1 MTDHLT
7 AAMTILRSLLSLALT
22 SMLGVLVGGAICA
35 AAFVA
40 FVRRVAS

>member
-7 AAMTILRSLLSLALT
+7 AAMTILRSLLSLAVA
-22 SMLGVLVGGAICA
+22 SSFGVLVGCAICA

>member
-1 MTDHLT
+1 MNH
-7 AAMTILRSLLSLALT
+7 LRSLLSLAVA
-22 SMLGVLVGGAICA
+22 SSFGVLVGCAICA